1 MLTVT
6 CQNCIP
12 IFPAILAALCLTF
25 GGFFVLLLAY
35 FDCFSNKKS
44 RVDYS
49 FGNLV
54 TLRVTANQ
62 FHIPCEI
69 SFTLWRVFYGS
80 EPYTWLTPLESLY
93 TPTRSPMPARKLLQ
107 EPLLPAGIH
116 FSSPVN
122 LPTVCDPIPDITSIA
137 GYPVH
142 PYRIPCRNFR
152 VTMSSIHQ
160 SSIYVPVCQK
170 YDKIEAKDL
179 RLKTKYT
186 N

>member
-54 TLRVTANQ
+54 TLRVTVTNFLSRARSPLHSEVC
-62 FHIPCEI
+62 FMGVSHIC
-69 SFTLWRVFYGS
+69 
-80 EPYTWLTPLESLY
+80 TWLTPLESLY

-122 LPTVCDPIPDITSIA
+122 LPPVCDPIPDITSIA

-160 SSIYVPVCQK
+160 
-170 YDKIEAKDL
+170 
-179 RLKTKYT
+179 
-186 N
+186 